1 MAKPTNSTSSIVVV
15 PFRTDQLITIQ
26 REDGIY
32 VAIRPICERCGIDW
46 SSQLQR
52 IKRHPILAE
61 AVVMTTT
68 PFTRHGQEEAC
79 LRLDYLNGWLM
90 GIDSKRVKEE
100 VRADVIAYQRECYQ
114 VLFEHFYRKTV
125 GSGARPRRGLTEEE
139 RAVRADLATR
149 RQRVNEIR
157 AATRTLQ
164 EIRLTQGVKAA
175 AAAAPELFAPFG
187 INLEVVEPPQG
198 ELPIDDNGR
207 VH

>member
-1 MAKPTNSTSSIVVV
+1 MAKQTNSTSSIVVV

-90 GIDSKRVKEE
+90 GIDSKPG
-100 VRADVIAYQRECYQ
+100 Q
-114 VLFEHFYRKTV
+114 
-125 GSGARPRRGLTEEE
+125 GGGPRR
-139 RAVRADLATR
+139 RH
-149 RQRVNEIR
+149 RVSQAID
-157 AATRTLQ
+157 
-164 EIRLTQGVKAA
+164 
-175 AAAAPELFAPFG
+175 
-187 INLEVVEPPQG
+187 NLKTG
-198 ELPIDDNGR
+198 EN
-207 VH
+207 